1 MFYANP
7 MGKHNEF
14 GQEGELLAIDFLI
27 KHGYRIRHRNYRHL
41 KAEIDII
48 AQKDGILAIVEV
60 KSRSSLFFEN
70 IAEAVTKKKIKLL
83 LSAANHYVLTYDL
96 DIEVRF
102 DIITVFKNKGSY
114 ELEHLEN
121 AFYHF

>member
-1 MFYANP
+1 

-27 KHGYRIRHRNYRHL
+27 KRGYRILHRNYRYQ

-48 AQKDGILAIVEV
+48 AQNDGILAIVEV

-70 IAEAVTKKKIKLL
+70 IAETVTKKKIKLL
-83 LSAANHYVLTYDL
+83 LSAANHYVLTHNLDL
-96 DIEVRF
+96 EVRF
-102 DIITVFKNKGSY
+102 DIITVFKNKGSF
-114 ELEHLEN
+114 ELEHIVN